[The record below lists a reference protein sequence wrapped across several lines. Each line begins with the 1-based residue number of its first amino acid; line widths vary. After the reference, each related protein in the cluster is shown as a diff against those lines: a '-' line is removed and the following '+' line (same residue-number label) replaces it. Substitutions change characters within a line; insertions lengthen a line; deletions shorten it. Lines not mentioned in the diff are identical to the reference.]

1 MAVYL
6 NSLLLETTLP
16 NKSKIWAQLSA
27 QLAFESNLCMAV
39 PGREAAGREDGFCLA
54 SGELP
59 VHGWVFCL

>member
-16 NKSKIWAQLSA
+16 NKSKTWAQLSA

-39 PGREAAGREDGFCLA
+39 PGREAALC
-54 SGELP
+54 
-59 VHGWVFCL
+59 HQVFLYDTPHLSQGLEKS